1 MQVQSQVGPIATTQ
15 SIAPGT
21 VVALRSGQLGD
32 TIVSELH
39 GRFYEQTYRGNVYTG
54 GITAVTALST
64 NTITLTATTTPILG
78 LWNNLSN
85 SVNLVVLQASL
96 QLFYNTVTT
105 PVPPGALV
113 WAVSTSNGAI
123 TTGSTPYNCK
133 TLTQSGSQAKFFT
146 PAVALTG
153 LTNNLAIVTA
163 SDIPTPGSVTYGTIA
178 NTAAQPT
185 YGGVENFDGGII
197 VPPGGVLALLNT
209 ISTTTFSVYGR
220 LTWEEVPI

>member
-85 SVNLVVLQASL
+85 AVLSIQGSL
-96 QLFYNTVTT
+96 QRKGWSRILT
-105 PVPPGALV
+105 PCMHNEKPVNPSSRARSMR
-113 WAVSTSNGAI
+113 A
-123 TTGSTPYNCK
+123 
-133 TLTQSGSQAKFFT
+133 
-146 PAVALTG
+146 
-153 LTNNLAIVTA
+153 
-163 SDIPTPGSVTYGTIA
+163 
-178 NTAAQPT
+178 
-185 YGGVENFDGGII
+185 GI
-197 VPPGGVLALLNT
+197 
-209 ISTTTFSVYGR
+209 
-220 LTWEEVPI
+220 W